1 MKTILKKE
9 NWADKLAIC
18 LSVSCIIHCIGLP
31 ILILL
36 IPSLSSL
43 WVNDELTHVLIVIV
57 ELPTSIYASLK
68 VFGKNKNFRCFECY
82 RCVLLMSIGFIL
94 LFSAFL
100 LHDFGE
106 FVEKM
111 VTIIGATVLASAHIY
126 NIKFSLKNFLK

>member
-9 NWADKLAIC
+9 NWADKFSIC

-31 ILILL
+31 LLILL

-43 WVNDELTHVLIVIV
+43 WINDELTHVLIVIV
-57 ELPTSIYASLK
+57 ALPTSIYASLK
-68 VFGKNKNFRCFECY
+68 VFGKNKSFRCFECY

-111 VTIIGATVLASAHIY
+111 VTIIGATVLASAHVY